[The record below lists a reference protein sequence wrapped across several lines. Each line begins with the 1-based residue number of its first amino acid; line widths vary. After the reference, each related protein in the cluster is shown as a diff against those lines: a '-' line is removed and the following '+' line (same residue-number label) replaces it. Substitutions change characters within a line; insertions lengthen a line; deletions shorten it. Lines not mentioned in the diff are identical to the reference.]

1 MKKFMNVI
9 EKRKELNQEKTPK
22 YGTRK
27 LSVGLVSCMLGF
39 SLIIAPSYSK
49 AAEEAENT
57 KILETEVSETKTA
70 ESEKETQAVEKPSE
84 KTVDQVESTK
94 ENATNQ
100 TVEKTE
106 VVVKKQADNFNAELQ
121 TLTVDQG
128 KNVEDYRNAVKNL
141 PQDAKLEVKTQV
153 DTKEAGLK
161 TIKAIIIFSDNSTKE
176 VDITV
181 KVNQV
186 KETEK
191 K

>member
-70 ESEKETQAVEKPSE
+70 ESEKETQAVE
-84 KTVDQVESTK
+84 
-94 ENATNQ
+94 NHL
-100 TVEKTE
+100 
-106 VVVKKQADNFNAELQ
+106 KKQLIKLKVQKKMLQ
-121 TLTVDQG
+121 I
-128 KNVEDYRNAVKNL
+128 
-141 PQDAKLEVKTQV
+141 KL
-153 DTKEAGLK
+153 
-161 TIKAIIIFSDNSTKE
+161 
-176 VDITV
+176 
-181 KVNQV
+181 
-186 KETEK
+186 
-191 K
+191 